1 VTPASPRPLTRPVG
15 RCCRTAALAAPLAFA
30 ALLVPAPLAQAEI
43 LGSVGGDTVM
53 LQADR
58 LDIDVL
64 PGEATLTGKVTLS
77 KGDLVVSCPRI
88 DLRFDQTPHVT
99 WARGSGGV
107 TADVRGVHAEAP
119 AVELDM
125 IRQVLDLR
133 GGVKLTRGQGWL
145 TADTARIDIPTA
157 KVSLTQVKGAI
168 PVAKGP

>member
-1 VTPASPRPLTRPVG
+1 MRLGPAVIVFA
-15 RCCRTAALAAPLAFA
+15 AALAAPN
-30 ALLVPAPLAQAEI
+30 PLARAEI
-43 LGSVGGDTVM
+43 LGGVGGDIVSV
-53 LQADR
+53 QAER

-88 DLRFDQTPHVT
+88 DLRFDHTPHVT

-119 AVELDM
+119 SVEVDLT
-125 IRQVLDLR
+125 RQVLDLR
-133 GGVKLTRGQGWL
+133 GGVRLTRGQGWL
-145 TADTARIDIPTA
+145 TADTARIDIATA